1 MKAIVC
7 KTFGLAVLGAFQEYQ
22 HFVGAY
28 YVKLITVPSHRDVPS
43 DVPLDVPPQ
52 EIIEKGLKVDIDPP
66 LKFLPNGD
74 WEKPHD
80 RSLIYAVTLSVVK
93 PIKPD
98 WIKCTALQ
106 RRGMLSSECARFPPS
121 VLSPEYTIGWKID
134 VEVLETWISRKTIH
148 ISRKAYGLNLKV
160 YLSYNAGA
168 LSFRMSHIQGLHIRF
183 VDPIAPSPIIKTF
196 SVTAG
201 ILWMELFGDVIKC
214 EFSFDPNQAFTSVPN
229 EIYHKLV
236 VLMHTL
242 GYPKEGDGVY
252 KGKCDDV
259 NRVFDKY
266 LNHYL
271 GHDEI
276 GIFIRKKTKT
286 HIRFLTILSSSK
298 LMDIAISI

>member
-106 RRGMLSSECARFPPS
+106 RR
-121 VLSPEYTIGWKID
+121 
-134 VEVLETWISRKTIH
+134 VLETWISRKTIH

-266 LNHYL
+266 LNHYP
-271 GHDEI
+271 GYDKI
-276 GIFIRKKTKT
+276 GIFIRKKKQDPYSLPYDTFIVET
-286 HIRFLTILSSSK
+286 DGHCHINLRNGADKCILE
-298 LMDIAISI
+298 L